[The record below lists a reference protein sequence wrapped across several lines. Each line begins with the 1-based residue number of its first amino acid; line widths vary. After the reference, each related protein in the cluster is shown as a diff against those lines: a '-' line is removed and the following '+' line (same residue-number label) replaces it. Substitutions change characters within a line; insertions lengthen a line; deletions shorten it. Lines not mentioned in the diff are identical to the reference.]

1 MLDFGSNLTSL
12 GMMVATNQLPLKE
25 KFVYKEKYQKR
36 IIKKGG
42 RKTFSTAFFH
52 AITYDDKPLNA
63 NIASQRMKC
72 IKNASLMHSIHLY
85 FLQIL

>member
-42 RKTFSTAFFH
+42 RKVFR
-52 AITYDDKPLNA
+52 PP
-63 NIASQRMKC
+63 
-72 IKNASLMHSIHLY
+72 
-85 FLQIL
+85 FLC